1 MRNVDSIL
9 KLIENDIISSKLVNT
24 FNDIGIDANLYQ
36 TDVADIVFDL
46 LEIKEKNRTDSLY
59 RKYYSLINQ
68 GKEIDFVAQKEQIT
82 EQAKD
87 IQTYLSQFKNP

>member
-1 MRNVDSIL
+1 MRNVDPVL

-36 TDVADIVFDL
+36 TDVSEIIFDL
-46 LEIKEKNRTDSLY
+46 IGIRKKNRTDSLY
-59 RKYYSLINQ
+59 KKYFTLINQ
-68 GKEIDFVAQKEQIT
+68 GKKIDFVEHKEQIT

-87 IQTYLSQFKNP
+87 IRTYLTQFKK